1 MNVAKFSGKLLELG
15 EEVNE
20 ALVGNRPV
28 VALESTIIAH
38 GMPYPQNVKTALE
51 VEDLIRKE
59 GAIPATIAILKGKIK
74 CGLTADEIEIL
85 GKAEKV
91 WKTSIADL
99 AYVISSGLNGA
110 TTVASTMRI
119 ADMCGIRFF
128 VTGGI
133 GGVHRE
139 VLDSM
144 DISADLTEMSKA
156 NVAVISAGI
165 KSILHIGY
173 TLEVLETLGVPV
185 ITIGQDEFPSFYSR
199 RSGFNSP
206 LRIDHPAEIARMLK
220 HKWDLGISGSALIA
234 NPVPLSD
241 EFPFDIMENH
251 IHDALEE
258 AHAKKISGKKITP
271 FLLAKLA
278 EITGGKSLE
287 TNIALVRNNAK
298 AGARISVEFSKMTG
312 NPV

>member
-1 MNVAKFSGKLLELG
+1 MNVAKFSGKMLELG

-20 ALVGNRPV
+20 ALIGNRPV
-28 VALESTIIAH
+28 IALESTIIAH

-74 CGLTADEIEIL
+74 CGLTADEIEVL

-99 AYVISSGLNGA
+99 AYVTASGLNGA

-139 VLDSM
+139 VLESM

-165 KSILHIGY
+165 KSILHIGH

-199 RSGFNSP
+199 RSGFSSP
-206 LRIDHPAEIARMLK
+206 FRIDQPSEIARMLK

-251 IHDALEE
+251 IHDALQE
-258 AHAKKISGKKITP
+258 AQAKKISGKKITP

-287 TNIALVRNNAK
+287 TNIALVRNNAT
-298 AGARISVEFSKMTG
+298 AGAKISVEFSKMTE